1 MTQRYESATIVTEE
15 GSVPSSS
22 PMVQGDLMPFL
33 TTNTWYGE
41 IQAGI
46 KKNHTFKYVTG
57 YSCMPK
63 VKLNR

>member
-22 PMVQGDLMPFL
+22 PMVQEDLMPFL

-46 KKNHTFKYVTG
+46 KK
-57 YSCMPK
+57 K
-63 VKLNR
+63 VILSNM

>member
-1 MTQRYESATIVTEE
+1 MTQRYESATIIAEE

-22 PMVQGDLMPFL
+22 PMVQGNLTPFL

-46 KKNHTFKYVTG
+46 KKKPYFQICNWILLRAKSKT
-57 YSCMPK
+57 
-63 VKLNR
+63 

>member
-15 GSVPSSS
+15 GSVTSSS
-22 PMVQGDLMPFL
+22 PMVEGDLMPFL

-46 KKNHTFKYVTG
+46 KKSHTFKYVTE